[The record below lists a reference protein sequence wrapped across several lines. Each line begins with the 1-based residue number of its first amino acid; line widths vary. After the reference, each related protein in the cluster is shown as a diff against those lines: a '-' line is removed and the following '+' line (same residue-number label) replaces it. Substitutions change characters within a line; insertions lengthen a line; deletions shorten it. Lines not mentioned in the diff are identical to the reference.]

1 MTKSKTYKTKGAAA
15 IVTVAV
21 LALIALFGMTACSN
35 AAQPDAGGNSA
46 GTSTP
51 KYTIHFS
58 VRSGLG
64 TFKAAVDGKEIHTGD
79 SVEQGKSIV
88 FTAEPDSGYE
98 VGQWT
103 NGGTVIDE
111 AGTDKTYT
119 HTVTA
124 NAFIRVKFKVLPAP
138 FIEGGASLILDPD
151 KLDIRVA
158 VTTADNSP
166 VTVEGCTE
174 TTLPSATETTLHAKG
189 IVVIL
194 KGKITKLNCGD
205 FDIYGNS
212 NELTDLN
219 VQGLT
224 ALQTL
229 ECCANQLTALNVQGL
244 TALQTLDCQFNW
256 LTALNVQGLTSLQT
270 LKCCANQLTALNVQG
285 CTALQT
291 LDCQLNR
298 LTALNV
304 QGLTALQEL
313 YCLNNRFTE
322 LNVQGLTALQ
332 GLYCGGNQLT
342 ALDVQGLTA
351 LQGLDC
357 HNNRLTAQAFTKLFD
372 DLPQITS
379 YYGHCALYT
388 EKEGVSEGNNTDFTK
403 PPELQSAFNNA
414 KTVKKWKMYKV
425 DAGGHYVEI

>member
-1 MTKSKTYKTKGAAA
+1 MTKLKTIFFAASA
-15 IVTVAV
+15 
-21 LALIALFGMTACSN
+21 LALLGVSACKDPS
-35 AAQPDAGGNSA
+35 DGTGGNSA

-64 TFKAAVDGKEIHTGD
+64 TLKAAVDGKEIHTGD

-124 NAFIRVKFKVLPAP
+124 NAFIRVKFVLPAP
-138 FIEGGASLILDPD
+138 FVEGGASLILYPD
-151 KLDIRVA
+151 MFDIRVA

-174 TTLPSATETTLHAKG
+174 TTLPSGTETILHAKG

-194 KGKITKLNCGD
+194 KGKITKLNCGILD
-205 FDIYGNS
+205 SYGHDPNV
-212 NELTDLN
+212 LTDLN
-219 VQGLT
+219 VQG
-224 ALQTL
+224 
-229 ECCANQLTALNVQGL
+229 C

-313 YCLNNRFTE
+313 LCGENQLNA

-351 LQGLDC
+351 LQFLDC
-357 HNNRLTAQAFTKLFD
+357 HNNRLTAQAFTKIFD

-379 YYGHCALYT
+379 YYGYCALYT

-403 PPELQSAFNNA
+403 PPELQSAFENA
-414 KTVKKWKMYKV
+414 KTVKKWKMHKFAADGQLV
-425 DAGGHYVEI
+425 GI